1 MLEIINDGLNI
12 SIPVNVKQSLLIVI
26 STSKPD
32 KMTIVHT
39 IALFKYKNTN
49 FTVDITKKDLLT
61 NLVMI

>member
-39 IALFKYKNTN
+39 IALFKYKKTN

>member
-1 MLEIINDGLNI
+1 
-12 SIPVNVKQSLLIVI
+12 
-26 STSKPD
+26 
-32 KMTIVHT
+32 MTIVHT